1 MLNRR
6 SGVGYGC
13 PTPPKNGGY
22 GQTRRNKGGEK
33 RGTLGKVQDPG
44 LSLISGEP
52 GGTVAPTTLWGNLH
66 LGSQVRTQHKP
77 AGVLPKSGVSGT
89 DRKNT
94 HNPGES
100 PIPGKP
106 GREKGPP
113 QPQGVPIFGKPGKK
127 RDPPQPWGDPI
138 YLGSQA
144 QREVTHNAQG
154 GPQYLRSQAEKRV
167 PHNPWRSLYLGYEE
181 GPNRTPEGCS
191 LNLGCQAQITHN
203 PGGGPQYLESQ
214 IQRGVPHNPGG
225 VLYIWGSRQG
235 EGPPQSWGM
244 GVPKKRVCGVPKKR
258 IGGDPTVSE
267 GPERA
272 RRFPSL
278 TGGTWGPPARGVRAE
293 RRERRSPDR
302 GWGGLGAGT
311 GRTGGEGPGGPGLPA
326 GAALAG
332 LQPDAI
338 GRFDVLLRHL
348 LGRHRLG
355 PAPRRLLQLQPRRH
369 GRRPPLRPGPGLA
382 RPLRSGPSSGAAP
395 VPPGPSRR
403 RRRRHRAGDAPSAT
417 R

>member
-33 RGTLGKVQDPG
+33 RGTPGKVQDPG

-181 GPNRTPEGCS
+181 GPNRTPGGCS

-311 GRTGGEGPGGPGLPA
+311 GRGGRRRPGGSGVTGRRRAGRAPA
-326 GAALAG
+326 GRDR
-332 LQPDAI
+332 P
-338 GRFDVLLRHL
+338 LRCA
-348 LGRHRLG
+348 
-355 PAPRRLLQLQPRRH
+355 PAPPPRAAPSRSSAT
-369 GRRPPLRPGPGLA
+369 PPSPAAAAAPWPPPPAPARARPGPSAPVGSQLRCGPGPA
-382 RPLRSGPSSGAAP
+382 RPLPPPPPPPSQGW
-395 VPPGPSRR
+395 
-403 RRRRHRAGDAPSAT
+403 
-417 R
+417 